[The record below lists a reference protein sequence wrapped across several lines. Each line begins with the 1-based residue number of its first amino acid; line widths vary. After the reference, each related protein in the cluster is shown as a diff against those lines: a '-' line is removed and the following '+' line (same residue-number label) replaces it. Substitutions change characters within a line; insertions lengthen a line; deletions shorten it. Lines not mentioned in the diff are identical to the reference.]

1 MNYFEILDL
10 GAEPFSNS
18 PDPDFLYRSSGHEQC
33 LHGLE
38 IALRLRRG
46 LCVVLGEVGTG
57 KTTLCRELLRILDED
72 ETVSAHLLLDPG
84 FSSPHELLAA
94 IHAMVVGGDARGLS
108 EWQLKEGIKNAIFR
122 HAAEDD
128 TVLALIVDEGQK
140 LPCDCLEVLRELLN
154 YETND
159 RKLLQIVIFAQTEF
173 DETLA
178 AMPNLADR
186 VNDLIRLKPLGLA
199 ETKAMV
205 RHRLD
210 RAKSDYRAPELFTPL
225 GYMALQRITGGYPR
239 RVVRL
244 AHKVV
249 LALIMQ
255 ERRKA
260 GWRLVR
266 ACARDNEMAPGRRS
280 WAPALVLAACLAGVA
295 VWAVPGGLDRL
306 GEATRPLAALFTTPT
321 QAHEAT
327 PLAEPAVAEA
337 PTRQP
342 ERPEA
347 ATEAQRP
354 DPATTV
360 QGTSHAPEALAQAA
374 TAPPEPPAQAPAL
387 LDDSAA
393 QTNFLG
399 TVAVHKGESIALI
412 ARAVYGGLNK
422 ALLAKVVEANMRL
435 GDPTLLQA
443 GDVIRLPMAGLTPRT
458 AWWVPLDEADSLAG
472 AVNLWRA
479 TRRALDVRILAHR
492 AEGGELRFSLI
503 AGWPRGT
510 EDAARTEAMV
520 AGVEA
525 APVHGEA
532 LLMADI

>member
-72 ETVSAHLLLDPG
+72 ETVSAHLMLDPG
-84 FSSPHELLAA
+84 FSSPLELLAA
-94 IHAMVVGGDARGLS
+94 IHAMVVGGEARGLS
-108 EWQLKEGIKNAIFR
+108 EWQLKEGIKNAIFQ

-140 LPCDCLEVLRELLN
+140 LPLDCLEVLRELLN

-225 GYMALQRITGGYPR
+225 GYLALQRITGGYPR

-249 LALIMQ
+249 LALIMK

-266 ACARDNEMAPGRRS
+266 ACARDNEIAPGRRA
-280 WAPALVLAACLAGVA
+280 WAPALVLAACLAAVA

-306 GEATRPLAALFTTPT
+306 GEAARPLAALFTSAPRAQEAAL
-321 QAHEAT
+321 QAA
-327 PLAEPAVAEA
+327 PAVAEA
-337 PTRQP
+337 
-342 ERPEA
+342 
-347 ATEAQRP
+347 AQALETVS
-354 DPATTV
+354 PATTPV
-360 QGTSHAPEALAQAA
+360 VASDTPDNGGA
-374 TAPPEPPAQAPAL
+374 TQFRIATVSGDEQPRATTEQPKAMDDATQPPPGY
-387 LDDSAA
+387 
-393 QTNFLG
+393 LG
-399 TVAVHKGESIALI
+399 TVTVRRGDSIARI

-422 ALLAKVVEANMRL
+422 RLLAKVLDANRSL
-435 GDPTLLQA
+435 GDPTLLLP
-443 GDVIRLPMAGLTPRT
+443 GDMVRLPMLELAPRDV
-458 AWWVPLDEADSLAG
+458 WWVPLEEAGTLEQAIEF
-472 AVNLWRA
+472 WRA
-479 TRRALDVRILAHR
+479 KRRILDVRVLAHR
-492 AEGGELRFSLI
+492 GGDGELKFSLI

-532 LLMADI
+532 LLMAGI